1 MKLLYK
7 KNENL
12 SNELNEK
19 EKLFGENL
27 GKNEVNVK
35 LLEDYK
41 NKLNN
46 LKKENSELNKNNILI
61 NENNEKLKTN
71 IKLNTDE
78 IEQLKN
84 QIEKELLPKIKN
96 YETQINV
103 LTKENKSKEIL
114 INNNAS
120 LSSRMNVSLNKNMEE
135 IKNLKSEKE
144 QSVKEIEV
152 LNKEI
157 NLLKIKLLD
166 KEKEISKLK
175 EEIKNI
181 NDDNTNQKD
190 EFNNEINIL
199 NSKLSNQQSSNEDYI
214 KKIEGLNTKIK
225 NLQNENNKYTQKN
238 TELLNEV
245 LSYKDKI
252 NGLNEANQK
261 LKIENDSQQKTL
273 MKLTSLSKDD
283 NEAKKN
289 ALIAVKETNKKIT
302 EYLLML
308 NNKENEIKSLKDEN
322 FKYKN
327 EINELNNQLKNKSN
341 IESQIDELKQQQ
353 NQAINVNSETNTKLN
368 ILSSNCDD
376 IGNTFNK
383 FQQEIETIQTMINN
397 NKNNDKNIDLSNLF
411 KIIDE
416 ENEDIE
422 SEMSVTNNSKKGG
435 SGEKRSD
442 LNNSKNKKIKKSIRN
457 KPMELCMN
465 NINEKV
471 NEAKSRFLSLINS
484 YYNSLTHI
492 NKKIKE
498 KQKIHNSVIDLSNK
512 LLKEILPQLE
522 NLDKL
527 GEHYEKKINKSKSDD
542 EIIFYLNRLI
552 NDIIN
557 KLKETSN
564 NLKEEIDRL
573 HKRIDFFIQQ
583 NDNMKRTQEILAQEE
598 RKNHKRQIQ
607 IKEEELNK
615 IKEEMNY
622 KDKYIDEGKRK
633 NIDLSDELQDMKK
646 KYNIKEKDIEII
658 ENRTKEEKKKNA
670 IKDLNTAKYAIND
683 FIGKVRQ
690 FVDDLYVYS
699 DMKSS

>member
-1 MKLLYK
+1 
-7 KNENL
+7 
-12 SNELNEK
+12 
-19 EKLFGENL
+19 L

-422 SEMSVTNNSKKGG
+422 SEMSITNNSKKGG

>member
-1 MKLLYK
+1 MKILYK

-12 SNELNEK
+12 SNELSEK

-46 LKKENSELNKNNILI
+46 LKKENLELNKNNILI

-78 IEQLKN
+78 IDQLKN

-96 YETQINV
+96 YETQIN
-103 LTKENKSKEIL
+103 LLNKENKSKEMI
-114 INNNAS
+114 INSNAS
-120 LSSRMNVSLNKNMEE
+120 ASSRMNVSLNKNMEE
-135 IKNLKSEKE
+135 IKNLKNENE
-144 QSVKEIEV
+144 QNVKEIEG

-166 KEKEISKLK
+166 KEKEVSKLK

-190 EFNNEINIL
+190 EFSNEINIL
-199 NSKLSNQQSSNEDYI
+199 NNKLSNQQSSNEDYI

-238 TELLNEV
+238 TELLNEIS
-245 LSYKDKI
+245 SYKDKI
-252 NGLNEANQK
+252 NTLNEANQK

-327 EINELNNQLKNKSN
+327 EINDLNNQLKNKSN
-341 IESQIDELKQQQ
+341 IESQIDELRQQQ
-353 NQAINVNSETNTKLN
+353 NQVISVNSETTSKLN
-368 ILSSNCDD
+368 ILSSYCDD

-416 ENEDIE
+416 ENEEIDNGA
-422 SEMSVTNNSKKGG
+422 MSVTSSINSTNNSKKGPNLQK
-435 SGEKRSD
+435 SLE
-442 LNNSKNKKIKKSIRN
+442 LKNKKIKKSIRN

-471 NEAKSRFLSLINS
+471 KEAKSRFLSLINS

-512 LLKEILPQLE
+512 LLKDILPQLE

-527 GEHYEKKINKSKSDD
+527 GAHYEKKLVKVN
-542 EIIFYLNRLI
+542 
-552 NDIIN
+552 
-557 KLKETSN
+557 
-564 NLKEEIDRL
+564 
-573 HKRIDFFIQQ
+573 QM
-583 NDNMKRTQEILAQEE
+583 MK
-598 RKNHKRQIQ
+598 
-607 IKEEELNK
+607 
-615 IKEEMNY
+615 
-622 KDKYIDEGKRK
+622 
-633 NIDLSDELQDMKK
+633 
-646 KYNIKEKDIEII
+646 
-658 ENRTKEEKKKNA
+658 
-670 IKDLNTAKYAIND
+670 
-683 FIGKVRQ
+683 
-690 FVDDLYVYS
+690 
-699 DMKSS
+699 